1 MKRYLQLQTLHN
13 IMDID
18 NKILKEQI
26 KDIAQNDLKILSTSS
41 LKLYATD
48 VQDTFVQYISS
59 QIKNTY
65 NELVDSISEEK
76 QIDFIN
82 LNTGYVASMK
92 NWIKDNPMVLPRIDI
107 EDNEPEQQDGLS
119 LREIVKKKEVQ
130 IVGVGTAMSFILLVS
145 GLKVWALLAESLA
158 IAYGIYEHSNQQERK
173 RSINLQKEKELQN
186 KINSYIASVEEV
198 ALKWVAD
205 AEIFSNSL
213 LAKYK

>member
-1 MKRYLQLQTLHN
+1 
-13 IMDID
+13 MDID

-92 NWIKDNPMVLPRIDI
+92 NWIKDNQMVLPRIDI

>member
-1 MKRYLQLQTLHN
+1 MN
-13 IMDID
+13 ID
-18 NKILKEQI
+18 NNILKEKI
-26 KDIAQNDLKILSTSS
+26 KGIAQNDLKIISASS

-158 IAYGIYEHSNQQERK
+158 IAYGIYEHNNQQEKK
-173 RSINLQKEKELQN
+173 RSINLQKEKELQK
-186 KINSYIASVEEV
+186 KINSYIASVEEN
-198 ALKWVAD
+198 ALKWAAD

-213 LAKYK
+213 LAKYN

>member
-1 MKRYLQLQTLHN
+1 
-13 IMDID
+13 MDID

-82 LNTGYVASMK
+82 LNTGYVVSMK
-92 NWIKDNPMVLPRIDI
+92 NWIKNNPMVLPKIDI
-107 EDNEPEQQDGLS
+107 EDNEPEQQEGLS

-158 IAYGIYEHSNQQERK
+158 IAYGIYEHNNQQERK
-173 RSINLQKEKELQN
+173 RSINLQKEKELQH
-186 KINSYIASVEEV
+186 KINTYIASVEEI
-198 ALKWVAD
+198 ALKWAAD
-205 AEIFSNSL
+205 AEIFSNSIL
-213 LAKYK
+213 EKYK

>member
-1 MKRYLQLQTLHN
+1 
-13 IMDID
+13 MDID

-173 RSINLQKEKELQN
+173 RSINFQKEKELQN

>member
-1 MKRYLQLQTLHN
+1 MN
-13 IMDID
+13 ID
-18 NKILKEQI
+18 NNILKGKI
-26 KDIAQNDLKILSTSS
+26 KEIAQNDLKIISASS

-48 VQDTFVQYISS
+48 VQDTFVKYISS

-82 LNTGYVASMK
+82 LNTGYVVSMK
-92 NWIKDNPMVLPRIDI
+92 NWIKNNPMVLPKIDI

>member
-1 MKRYLQLQTLHN
+1 
-13 IMDID
+13 MDID

-26 KDIAQNDLKILSTSS
+26 KEIAQNDLKILSASS

-48 VQDTFVQYISS
+48 VQDTFVKYISS
-59 QIKNTY
+59 QIKKTY
-65 NELVDSISEEK
+65 NDIVDSISEEK

-82 LNTGYVASMK
+82 LNTGYVVSMK
-92 NWIKDNPMVLPRIDI
+92 NWITNNPMVLPKIDI
-107 EDNEPEQQDGLS
+107 EDNEPEQQEGVS
-119 LREIVKKKEVQ
+119 LREVVKKKEVQ

-158 IAYGIYEHSNQQERK
+158 IAYGIYEHNNQQERK

-198 ALKWVAD
+198 ALKWVTD

>member
-1 MKRYLQLQTLHN
+1 
-13 IMDID
+13 MDID

-26 KDIAQNDLKILSTSS
+26 KEIAQNDLKILSASS

-48 VQDTFVQYISS
+48 VQDTFVKYISS
-59 QIKNTY
+59 QIKKTY
-65 NELVDSISEEK
+65 NDLVDSISEEK

-82 LNTGYVASMK
+82 LNTGYVVSMK
-92 NWIKDNPMVLPRIDI
+92 NWITNNPMVLPKIDI
-107 EDNEPEQQDGLS
+107 DDNEPEQQEGLS

-158 IAYGIYEHSNQQERK
+158 IAYGIYEHNNQQERK

-186 KINSYIASVEEV
+186 KINSYIASVEEN
-198 ALKWVAD
+198 ALKWAAD
-205 AEIFSNSL
+205 AEFFSNSL

>member
-1 MKRYLQLQTLHN
+1 
-13 IMDID
+13 MDID

-158 IAYGIYEHSNQQERK
+158 IAYGIYEHNNQQERK
-173 RSINLQKEKELQN
+173 RSINLQKEKELQH
-186 KINSYIASVEEV
+186 KINTYIASVEEI
-198 ALKWVAD
+198 ALKWAAD

-213 LAKYK
+213 LVKYK

>member
-1 MKRYLQLQTLHN
+1 
-13 IMDID
+13 MDID

-48 VQDTFVQYISS
+48 VQDTFIQYISS

-92 NWIKDNPMVLPRIDI
+92 NWIKDNPMGLPRIDI

>member
-1 MKRYLQLQTLHN
+1 
-13 IMDID
+13 MDID

-59 QIKNTY
+59 QIKKTY
-65 NELVDSISEEK
+65 NELVNSISEEK

-82 LNTGYVASMK
+82 LNTGYVVSMK
-92 NWIKDNPMVLPRIDI
+92 NWITNNPMVLPKIDI
-107 EDNEPEQQDGLS
+107 EDNEPEQQEGIS
-119 LREIVKKKEVQ
+119 LREVVKKKEVQ

-186 KINSYIASVEEV
+186 KIKFIYSVR
-198 ALKWVAD
+198 
-205 AEIFSNSL
+205 
-213 LAKYK
+213 

>member
-1 MKRYLQLQTLHN
+1 MN
-13 IMDID
+13 ID
-18 NKILKEQI
+18 NNILKGKI
-26 KDIAQNDLKILSTSS
+26 KEIAQNDLKITSASS

-48 VQDTFVQYISS
+48 VQDTFVKYISS

-82 LNTGYVASMK
+82 LNTGYVVSMK
-92 NWIKDNPMVLPRIDI
+92 NWIKNNPMALPKIDI
-107 EDNEPEQQDGLS
+107 EDNEPEQQEGLS

-158 IAYGIYEHSNQQERK
+158 IAYGIYEHNNQQERK
-173 RSINLQKEKELQN
+173 RSINLQKEKELQH
-186 KINSYIASVEEV
+186 KINTYIASVEEI
-198 ALKWVAD
+198 ALKWAAD

-213 LAKYK
+213 LVKYK

>member
-1 MKRYLQLQTLHN
+1 
-13 IMDID
+13 MDID

-26 KDIAQNDLKILSTSS
+26 KEIAQNDLKILSASS

-48 VQDTFVQYISS
+48 VQDTFVKYISS
-59 QIKNTY
+59 QIKKTY
-65 NELVDSISEEK
+65 NDIVDSISKEK

-82 LNTGYVASMK
+82 LNTGYVVSMK
-92 NWIKDNPMVLPRIDI
+92 NWITNNPMVLPKIDI
-107 EDNEPEQQDGLS
+107 DDNEPEQQEGVS

-158 IAYGIYEHSNQQERK
+158 IAYGIYEHNNQQERK

-186 KINSYIASVEEV
+186 KINSYIASVEEI
-198 ALKWVAD
+198 ALKWAAD
-205 AEIFSNSL
+205 AEIFSNSIL
-213 LAKYK
+213 EKYK

>member
-1 MKRYLQLQTLHN
+1 
-13 IMDID
+13 MDID

-26 KDIAQNDLKILSTSS
+26 KEIAQNDLKILSASS

-48 VQDTFVQYISS
+48 VQDTFVKYISS
-59 QIKNTY
+59 QIKKTY
-65 NELVDSISEEK
+65 NDIVDSISEEK

-82 LNTGYVASMK
+82 LNTGYVVSMK
-92 NWIKDNPMVLPRIDI
+92 NWITNNPMVLPKIDI
-107 EDNEPEQQDGLS
+107 DDNEPEQQGGVS

-158 IAYGIYEHSNQQERK
+158 IAYGIYEHNNQQERK

-186 KINSYIASVEEV
+186 KINSYIASVEEI
-198 ALKWVAD
+198 ALKWAAD
-205 AEIFSNSL
+205 AEIFSNSIL
-213 LAKYK
+213 EKYK

>member
-1 MKRYLQLQTLHN
+1 MN
-13 IMDID
+13 ID
-18 NKILKEQI
+18 NNILKGKI
-26 KDIAQNDLKILSTSS
+26 KEIAQNDLKIISASS
-41 LKLYATD
+41 LNLYATD
-48 VQDTFVQYISS
+48 VQDTFVKYISS

-82 LNTGYVASMK
+82 LNTGYVVSMK
-92 NWIKDNPMVLPRIDI
+92 NWIKNNPMVLPKIDI
-107 EDNEPEQQDGLS
+107 EDNEPEQQEGLS

-158 IAYGIYEHSNQQERK
+158 IAYGIYEHNNQQERK
-173 RSINLQKEKELQN
+173 RSINLQKEKELQH
-186 KINSYIASVEEV
+186 KINTYIASVEEI
-198 ALKWVAD
+198 ALKWAAD

-213 LAKYK
+213 LVKYK

>member
-1 MKRYLQLQTLHN
+1 
-13 IMDID
+13 MDID

-26 KDIAQNDLKILSTSS
+26 KEIAQNDLKILSASS

-48 VQDTFVQYISS
+48 VQDTFVKYISS
-59 QIKNTY
+59 QIKKTY
-65 NELVDSISEEK
+65 NDIVDSISEEK

-82 LNTGYVASMK
+82 LNTGYVVSMK
-92 NWIKDNPMVLPRIDI
+92 NWITNNPMVLPKIDI
-107 EDNEPEQQDGLS
+107 DDNEQEQQEGVS

-158 IAYGIYEHSNQQERK
+158 IAYGIYEHNNQQERK

-186 KINSYIASVEEV
+186 KINSYIASVEEI
-198 ALKWVAD
+198 ALKWAAD
-205 AEIFSNSL
+205 AEIFSNSIL
-213 LAKYK
+213 EKYK

>member
-1 MKRYLQLQTLHN
+1 
-13 IMDID
+13 MDID

-107 EDNEPEQQDGLS
+107 EDNEAEQQDGLS

>member
-1 MKRYLQLQTLHN
+1 
-13 IMDID
+13 MDID

-48 VQDTFVQYISS
+48 VQDTFVKYISS
-59 QIKNTY
+59 QIKKTY

-82 LNTGYVASMK
+82 LNTGYVVSMK
-92 NWIKDNPMVLPRIDI
+92 NWITNNPMVLPKIDI
-107 EDNEPEQQDGLS
+107 EDNEPEQQEGVS
-119 LREIVKKKEVQ
+119 LREVVKKKEVQ

-198 ALKWVAD
+198 ALKWVTD

>member
-1 MKRYLQLQTLHN
+1 
-13 IMDID
+13 MDID

-213 LAKYK
+213 LAKYKPKIRNYHSIHD

>member
-1 MKRYLQLQTLHN
+1 
-13 IMDID
+13 MDID

-59 QIKNTY
+59 QIKKTY
-65 NELVDSISEEK
+65 NELVNSISEEK

-82 LNTGYVASMK
+82 LNTGYVVSMK
-92 NWIKDNPMVLPRIDI
+92 NWITNNPMVLPKIDI
-107 EDNEPEQQDGLS
+107 EDNEPEQQEGIS
-119 LREIVKKKEVQ
+119 LREVVKKKEVQ

-186 KINSYIASVEEV
+186 KINSYIASVEEI
-198 ALKWVAD
+198 ALKWAAD
-205 AEIFSNSL
+205 AEIFSNSIL
-213 LAKYK
+213 EKYK

>member
-1 MKRYLQLQTLHN
+1 
-13 IMDID
+13 MDID

-48 VQDTFVQYISS
+48 VQDTFVKYISS
-59 QIKNTY
+59 QIKKTY

-82 LNTGYVASMK
+82 LNTGYVVSMK
-92 NWIKDNPMVLPRIDI
+92 NWITNNPMVLPKIDI
-107 EDNEPEQQDGLS
+107 EDNEPEQQEGVS
-119 LREIVKKKEVQ
+119 LREVVKKKEVQ

>member
-1 MKRYLQLQTLHN
+1 
-13 IMDID
+13 MDID

-65 NELVDSISEEK
+65 NELVDSISKEK

>member
-1 MKRYLQLQTLHN
+1 
-13 IMDID
+13 MDID

-48 VQDTFVQYISS
+48 VQDTFIQYISS

-186 KINSYIASVEEV
+186 KIKSYIASVEEV

>member
-1 MKRYLQLQTLHN
+1 MN
-13 IMDID
+13 ID
-18 NKILKEQI
+18 NNILKEKI
-26 KDIAQNDLKILSTSS
+26 KGIAQNDLKIISASS

-130 IVGVGTAMSFILLVS
+130 IVGVGTAMSFMLLVS

-158 IAYGIYEHSNQQERK
+158 IAYGIYEHNNQQEKK

-186 KINSYIASVEEV
+186 KINSYIASVEEN
-198 ALKWVAD
+198 ALKWAAD

-213 LAKYK
+213 LAKYN

>member
-1 MKRYLQLQTLHN
+1 
-13 IMDID
+13 MDID

-158 IAYGIYEHSNQQERK
+158 IAYGIYEHNNQQERK

-186 KINSYIASVEEV
+186 KINSYIASVEEI
-198 ALKWVAD
+198 ALKWAAD
-205 AEIFSNSL
+205 AENFSNSML
-213 LAKYK
+213 EKYK

>member
-1 MKRYLQLQTLHN
+1 
-13 IMDID
+13 MDID

-48 VQDTFVQYISS
+48 VQDTFVKYISS
-59 QIKNTY
+59 QIKKTY
-65 NELVDSISEEK
+65 NDIVDSISEEK

-82 LNTGYVASMK
+82 LNTGYVVSMK
-92 NWIKDNPMVLPRIDI
+92 NWITNNPMVLPKIDI
-107 EDNEPEQQDGLS
+107 EDNEPEQQEGLS

-158 IAYGIYEHSNQQERK
+158 IAYGIYEHNNQQERK

-186 KINSYIASVEEV
+186 KINSYIASVEEI
-198 ALKWVAD
+198 ALKWAAD

-213 LAKYK
+213 LVKYK

>member
-1 MKRYLQLQTLHN
+1 MN
-13 IMDID
+13 ID
-18 NKILKEQI
+18 NNILKGKI
-26 KDIAQNDLKILSTSS
+26 KEIAQNDLKIISASS

-48 VQDTFVQYISS
+48 VQDTFVKYISS

-82 LNTGYVASMK
+82 LNTGYVVSMK
-92 NWIKDNPMVLPRIDI
+92 NWIKNNPMVLPKIDI
-107 EDNEPEQQDGLS
+107 EDNEPEQQEGLS

-158 IAYGIYEHSNQQERK
+158 IAYGIYERNNQQERK
-173 RSINLQKEKELQN
+173 RSINLQKEKELQY
-186 KINSYIASVEEV
+186 KINTYIASVEEI
-198 ALKWVAD
+198 ALKWAAD

-213 LAKYK
+213 LVKYK

>member
-1 MKRYLQLQTLHN
+1 
-13 IMDID
+13 MDID

-48 VQDTFVQYISS
+48 VQDTFVKYISS
-59 QIKNTY
+59 QIKKTY
-65 NELVDSISEEK
+65 NELVDFISEEK

-82 LNTGYVASMK
+82 LNTGYVVSMK
-92 NWIKDNPMVLPRIDI
+92 NWITNNPMVLPKIDI
-107 EDNEPEQQDGLS
+107 EDNEPEQQEGVS
-119 LREIVKKKEVQ
+119 LREVVKKKEVQ

-173 RSINLQKEKELQN
+173 RSINLQKEKELQD

-205 AEIFSNSL
+205 AEIFSISL

>member
-1 MKRYLQLQTLHN
+1 
-13 IMDID
+13 MDID

-26 KDIAQNDLKILSTSS
+26 KDIAQSDLKILSTSS

>member
-1 MKRYLQLQTLHN
+1 MN
-13 IMDID
+13 ID
-18 NKILKEQI
+18 NNILKGKI
-26 KDIAQNDLKILSTSS
+26 KEIAQNDLKIISASS

-48 VQDTFVQYISS
+48 VQDTFVKYISS

-82 LNTGYVASMK
+82 LNTGYVVSMK
-92 NWIKDNPMVLPRIDI
+92 NWIKNNPMALPKIDI
-107 EDNEPEQQDGLS
+107 EDNEPEQQEGLS

-158 IAYGIYEHSNQQERK
+158 IAYGIYEHNNQQERK
-173 RSINLQKEKELQN
+173 RSINLQKEKELQH
-186 KINSYIASVEEV
+186 KINTYIASVEEI
-198 ALKWVAD
+198 ALKWAAD

-213 LAKYK
+213 LVKYK

>member
-1 MKRYLQLQTLHN
+1 
-13 IMDID
+13 MDID

-26 KDIAQNDLKILSTSS
+26 KDIAQSDLKILSTSS

-59 QIKNTY
+59 QIKKTY

>member
-1 MKRYLQLQTLHN
+1 
-13 IMDID
+13 MDID

-59 QIKNTY
+59 QIKKTY
-65 NELVDSISEEK
+65 NELVNSISEEK

-82 LNTGYVASMK
+82 LNTGYVVSMK
-92 NWIKDNPMVLPRIDI
+92 NWITNNPMVLPKIDI
-107 EDNEPEQQDGLS
+107 EDNEPEQQEGIS
-119 LREIVKKKEVQ
+119 LREVVKKKEVQ

-145 GLKVWALLAESLA
+145 SLKVWALLAESLA

>member
-1 MKRYLQLQTLHN
+1 
-13 IMDID
+13 MDID

-26 KDIAQNDLKILSTSS
+26 KEIAQNDLKILSASS

-48 VQDTFVQYISS
+48 VQDTFVKYISS
-59 QIKNTY
+59 QIKKTY
-65 NELVDSISEEK
+65 NDIVDSISEEK

-82 LNTGYVASMK
+82 LNTGYVVSMK
-92 NWIKDNPMVLPRIDI
+92 NWITNNPMVLPKIDI
-107 EDNEPEQQDGLS
+107 DDNEPEQQEGVS

-158 IAYGIYEHSNQQERK
+158 IAYGIYEHNNQQERK

-186 KINSYIASVEEV
+186 KINFYIASVEEI
-198 ALKWVAD
+198 ALKWAAD
-205 AEIFSNSL
+205 AEIFSNSIL
-213 LAKYK
+213 EKYK

>member
-1 MKRYLQLQTLHN
+1 
-13 IMDID
+13 MDID

-59 QIKNTY
+59 QIKKTY
-65 NELVDSISEEK
+65 NELVNSISEEK

-82 LNTGYVASMK
+82 LNTGYVVSMK
-92 NWIKDNPMVLPRIDI
+92 NWITNNPMVLPKIDI
-107 EDNEPEQQDGLS
+107 EDNEPEQQEGIS
-119 LREIVKKKEVQ
+119 LREVVKKKEVQ

-158 IAYGIYEHSNQQERK
+158 IAYGIYEHNNQQERK

-186 KINSYIASVEEV
+186 KINFYIASVEEI
-198 ALKWVAD
+198 ALKWAAD
-205 AEIFSNSL
+205 AEIFSNSIL
-213 LAKYK
+213 EKYK

>member
-1 MKRYLQLQTLHN
+1 
-13 IMDID
+13 MDID

-26 KDIAQNDLKILSTSS
+26 KEIAQNDLKILSASS

-48 VQDTFVQYISS
+48 VQDTFVKYISS
-59 QIKNTY
+59 QIKKTY
-65 NELVDSISEEK
+65 NDLVDSISEEK

-82 LNTGYVASMK
+82 LNTGYVVSMK
-92 NWIKDNPMVLPRIDI
+92 NWITNNPMVLPKIDI
-107 EDNEPEQQDGLS
+107 DDNEPEQQEGLS

-145 GLKVWALLAESLA
+145 DLKVWALLAESLA
-158 IAYGIYEHSNQQERK
+158 IAYGIYEHNNQQERK

-186 KINSYIASVEEV
+186 KINSYIASVEEN
-198 ALKWVAD
+198 ALKWAAD

>member
-1 MKRYLQLQTLHN
+1 
-13 IMDID
+13 MDID

-48 VQDTFVQYISS
+48 VQDTFVKYISS

-82 LNTGYVASMK
+82 LNTGYVVSMK
-92 NWIKDNPMVLPRIDI
+92 NWIKNNPMVLPKIDI
-107 EDNEPEQQDGLS
+107 EDNEPEQQEGLS

-158 IAYGIYEHSNQQERK
+158 IAYGIYEHNNQQERK
-173 RSINLQKEKELQN
+173 RSINLQKEKELQH
-186 KINSYIASVEEV
+186 KINTYIASVEEI
-198 ALKWVAD
+198 ALKWAAD

-213 LAKYK
+213 LVKYK